1 MRLST
6 IMLLIIPL
14 VVLLGSYV
22 FLPLNQQIVS
32 IDFLFL
38 DIDIKAGV
46 LVVFSFL
53 FGTFIAFALEL
64 LNFFRVKDKNKENK

>member
-1 MRLST
+1 M
-6 IMLLIIPL
+6 

-22 FLPLNQQIVS
+22 FLQLNQQIVS
-32 IDFLFL
+32 VDFLFL
-38 DIDIKAGV
+38 DIDIKAGS

-53 FGTFIAFALEL
+53 FGTFLAFVLEL